1 MGWREYI
8 AFDLYLSLIGD
19 EKPIR
24 LFNKNILMTER
35 AFYEIVYSQ
44 EPLSDSDEAAQKA
57 PDGSVS
63 PYFPASQHLNC
74 PVTLRKAEL
83 LSKYYGD
90 VLNICTSHV
99 ITTDYTLLPIE

>member
-8 AFDLYLSLIGD
+8 AFDLDLSLIGD

-44 EPLSDSDEAAQKA
+44 
-57 PDGSVS
+57 
-63 PYFPASQHLNC
+63 
-74 PVTLRKAEL
+74 
-83 LSKYYGD
+83 
-90 VLNICTSHV
+90 
-99 ITTDYTLLPIE
+99 